1 MSIRCAAP
9 AGGVVDGVA
18 TATRSFDLPAP
29 VVRLPYQFNG
39 LSLSKLAA
47 DLAAHAATGWP
58 PEVIIDFGN
67 LGFVRPAGI
76 VFLSN
81 MFAWMSAHKTKIT
94 LTSVNGPG
102 DAVRFLDDA
111 LFFEQHCGAKL
122 RADAAPR
129 ATTRPM
135 MRIAHENCHDWL
147 EADLLPWL
155 ANRLSITKASLYAFK
170 NCVAE
175 LFNNIQDH
183 TQLEIG
189 TICAQHFPKESR
201 VYISLSDMG
210 HGIPTVVRTKEA
222 KLSDAA
228 AIIKATE
235 AGFTTKSVPG
245 NQGIGLDYLLT
256 TVVDRNGGTVS
267 FYSSNAIVRF
277 GHAGR
282 RGPLVVPNVG
292 FCPGTTIDIV
302 LRTDTIEHLPEER
315 EDLQW

>member
-1 MSIRCAAP
+1 MAVA
-9 AGGVVDGVA
+9 VVK
-18 TATRSFDLPAP
+18 
-29 VVRLPYQFNG
+29 LPYQFNG
-39 LSLSKLAA
+39 LSLSKVAG
-47 DLAAHAATGWP
+47 DLSAAHAGKGWP
-58 PEVIIDFGN
+58 PEIQIDFGN

-81 MFAWMSAHKTKIT
+81 MFSWLGAHKTKIT
-94 LTSVNGPG
+94 PINLNGPG

-122 RADAAPR
+122 RASACPR
-129 ATTRPM
+129 STTRPLI
-135 MRIAHENCHDWL
+135 RIAHERCHDWL
-147 EADLLPWL
+147 ESDLLPWL
-155 ANRLSITKASLYAFK
+155 ADRLSITRASLYGIK

-189 TICAQHFPKESR
+189 TICAQHFPRENM
-201 VYISLSDMG
+201 VYISLSDLG
-210 HGIPTVVRTKEA
+210 LGIPGRVRTKLPN
-222 KLSDAA
+222 LSDAE

-235 AGFTTKSVPG
+235 AGFTTKSVPT

-256 TVVDRNGGTVS
+256 TVARRNGGIVS

-277 GHAGR
+277 EPQGTR
-282 RGPLVVPNVG
+282 VVPGVG

-302 LRTDTIEHLPEER
+302 LRTDTIERLPEER
-315 EDLQW
+315 EDLEW